1 MFDISSPL
9 DALENEAR
17 NIDWDF
23 AYHRGREYW
32 DSLDERINRE
42 KTFRRNLKQSGVDGF
57 QSAVDRRNYLWRPGG
72 EVERAAG
79 KFSRPNV
86 MRKGREYS
94 LLQPGEDSPDEEP
107 DEEPEAKKVKTDSI
121 IVPLF
126 VINQKQFSCD
136 ECSAIFSSKV
146 DKNAHLQSQHN
157 VIFHYCKDCKKAF
170 SSEDEFNALFQQEY
184 LYNEKVNGKECDDCE
199 DVEFSSCTGGATAS
213 CSSCCSEVTS
223 ASYDE
228 AVTTAEETVDD
239 FCTSGTRIGQL
250 MRVQARRRANTTC
263 CLDLISKNNATNC
276 LEMKNY
282 DLSWNP
288 IVFEKMASNSAGA
301 GLACSF
307 GAYGRSYSWGASK
320 RNTISRCIHNLYYLY
335 ISKLSFWMT

>member
-1 MFDISSPL
+1 MMTDSDLLTVSLGTWMELPDLTMKDWRPDVLVDNRVSVSTVAAYYKEYVQHMSLSSNF
-9 DALENEAR
+9 LENTFVTSVRRVANCCVPR
-17 NIDWDF
+17 PSNI
-23 AYHRGREYW
+23 E
-32 DSLDERINRE
+32 
-42 KTFRRNLKQSGVDGF
+42 
-57 QSAVDRRNYLWRPGG
+57 
-72 EVERAAG
+72 
-79 KFSRPNV
+79 
-86 MRKGREYS
+86 
-94 LLQPGEDSPDEEP
+94 
-107 DEEPEAKKVKTDSI
+107 
-121 IVPLF
+121 
-126 VINQKQFSCD
+126 
-136 ECSAIFSSKV
+136 SK
-146 DKNAHLQSQHN
+146 H
-157 VIFHYCKDCKKAF
+157 IKD

-263 CLDLISKNNATNC
+263 CLDLVSKNNATNC

-335 ISKLSFWMT
+335 ISKLSFFIEFPIYRPHEGSFITIDFMSCGPEILFELK